1 MLSDNP
7 PGCFGESCST
17 LVAGALLFRVRNG
30 GFPSAGI
37 RHFHR
42 HHNFTGLLVAAA
54 STALHDSRGSA
65 SAKFKIF
72 ICKVGRIYAIL
83 DSSIGEA
90 CTMRKLKIYMETT
103 LFNYYFDEDR
113 EAHADTV
120 RLFEKI
126 AAGKYEAFTSGAVI
140 TELADAPVEKYAM
153 TVLPVTAEAE
163 KLADIYVAEGI
174 IPQKYRTDG
183 VHIAVSAVND
193 LDMVVSLNFRHI
205 VKHRTILATE
215 KINVLNGW
223 RSVHIR
229 EPMQVVDHEN
239 D

>member
-1 MLSDNP
+1 M
-7 PGCFGESCST
+7 
-17 LVAGALLFRVRNG
+17 
-30 GFPSAGI
+30 
-37 RHFHR
+37 
-42 HHNFTGLLVAAA
+42 
-54 STALHDSRGSA
+54 
-65 SAKFKIF
+65 
-72 ICKVGRIYAIL
+72 VGRICAIL
-83 DSSIGEA
+83 GSSIGKV
-90 CTMRKLKIYMETT
+90 CTMRKLKIYLETT

-120 RLFEKI
+120 RLFEEI

-140 TELADAPVEKYAM
+140 TELADAPVEKYAAMVALIEKYAM
-153 TVLPVTAEAE
+153 TVLPVTAEVE